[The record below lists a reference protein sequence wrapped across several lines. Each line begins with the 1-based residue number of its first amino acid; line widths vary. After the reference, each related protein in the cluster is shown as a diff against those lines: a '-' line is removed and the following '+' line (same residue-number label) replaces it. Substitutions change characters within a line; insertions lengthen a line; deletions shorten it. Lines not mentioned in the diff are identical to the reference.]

1 MSLEKQNDLGKTQ
14 SQSECL
20 NLTFNSY
27 VYMYMGVCVCVCVY
41 SNDCVT
47 IYIYEFVIAFQE
59 TWKTGTLNAT
69 F

>member
-1 MSLEKQNDLGKTQ
+1 MCRKPRTKGLQIESVSL
-14 SQSECL
+14 
-20 NLTFNSY
+20 
-27 VYMYMGVCVCVCVY
+27 CVCVY

>member
-1 MSLEKQNDLGKTQ
+1 MSLEEQNDLGKTE

-27 VYMYMGVCVCVCVY
+27 VYMYMCVSVCVCIEMTVWL
-41 SNDCVT
+41 
-47 IYIYEFVIAFQE
+47 YIYEYIIAFQE